1 MLSAET
7 ASSYVTV
14 VSSVATAMS
23 APERCGVV
31 GYDCDV
37 GCVVVKR
44 SATGLSCVCVCDV
57 VEFCVVVFVVRV

>member
-44 SATGLSCVCVCDV
+44 SATGLSCVCDV
-57 VEFCVVVFVVRV
+57 VEFCVVVVVVRV

>member
-44 SATGLSCVCVCDV
+44 SATGLSCVCDV
-57 VEFCVVVFVVRV
+57 VEFGVVVVVVRV